1 MSKQIG
7 LRVRMNGFV
16 ERLREIFTGKAKARR
31 SSRHRAFSLAGAV
44 EQAREVRDLIGR
56 LEEQNVPDVMAGC
69 VQLLGL
75 DQIKE
80 RLGRHWAE
88 VADKALL
95 IAQTALDEHLSPGD
109 IYRIVD
115 DASFQICFE
124 SADEAFANFQ
134 VKRISDYIEGRMAAE
149 LGSAENELSVRTLV
163 SPVPCA
169 RIRDASDPLSAL
181 YTSLLEIREAVST
194 RAMSRH
200 SIPAL
205 RYAGAL
211 FQPLWSN
218 RDLGTKNRCLLD
230 TLAGAAA
237 SKHIEEIEELEDL
250 VGALANLDCVLFA
263 KSIEGLHQALGDTK
277 RATIIIPVHFQTLAL
292 EQQEFFDMAATLP
305 LPYRRFVLLDLIG
318 VPTAT
323 TGRELLKALKMART
337 ITDRIVLQMS
347 PADHRMDQN
356 VRGLI
361 WGASINLSEL
371 DGEDPHVAQ
380 ELTRFALTAAEH
392 GLHSF
397 AFGANTMGKAAI
409 VVEAGFDNIG
419 GAAVANTVPIPRP
432 HAHFKPLFG
441 DISPRSSELEG
452 KAGLREHPRFA
463 PLDPN
468 STVTLPD
475 GEHYVCRVPNASAS
489 GAVVLCAIKVEVQD
503 YLVIGSIPAQVV
515 RTMKRG
521 FAVRFL
527 EVQQPSAVEIALHT
541 PITGHGLLESLRH
554 LAA

>member
-1 MSKQIG
+1 MRAK
-7 LRVRMNGFV
+7 GFV
-16 ERLREIFTGKAKARR
+16 ERLKEIFTGTARAEPGTGGK
-31 SSRHRAFSLAGAV
+31 RAFSHAGAV
-44 EQAREVRDLIGR
+44 QQAREVRSLIGR
-56 LEEQNVPDVMAGC
+56 LEEQNASDVMAGC

-75 DQIKE
+75 DQIKQ

-88 VADKALL
+88 VADQALL
-95 IAQTALDEHLSPGD
+95 IAQRALDEHLSPGD

-124 SADEAFANFQ
+124 SSDEAFANDQ
-134 VKRISDYIEGRMAAE
+134 VKRISDSIEDRIAAE
-149 LGSAENELSVRTLV
+149 LGSTENELSVRTFV

-169 RIRDASDPLSAL
+169 RIRDARDPLAVL
-181 YTSLLEIREAVST
+181 YASLLEIREAVSA
-194 RAMSRH
+194 RAINRH

-218 RDLGTKNRCLLD
+218 RDSGGTKNRCLLD

-237 SKHIEEIEELEDL
+237 SKHLEEIEQLEDL
-250 VGALANLDCVLFA
+250 VEALANLDCVLFA
-263 KSIEGLHQALGDTK
+263 KSIEGLHQALGDIK
-277 RATIIIPVHFQTLAL
+277 RATIIVPVHFQTLVL
-292 EQQEFFDMAATLP
+292 EQQEFLDIAATLP
-305 LPYRRFVLLDLIG
+305 LPYRRFVLLELIS

-323 TGRELLKALKMART
+323 TGRELLKALKMGRT
-337 ITDRIVLQMS
+337 ITDRIILQMS
-347 PADHRMDQN
+347 PDDHRMDQN

-361 WGASINLSEL
+361 WGASINLGEL
-371 DGEDPHVAQ
+371 DGEDPHVGL

-397 AFGANTMGKAAI
+397 AFGTNTMGKATI
-409 VVEAGFDNIG
+409 VVEAGFDYVG
-419 GAAVANTVPIPRP
+419 GAAVANTVPLPRP

-441 DISPRSSELEG
+441 DISSKWSEREG
-452 KAGLREHPRFA
+452 TAGLREHPRFA

-475 GEHYVCRVPNASAS
+475 GEQYECRVPNVSAS
-489 GAVVLCAIKVEVQD
+489 GAVILCTVNLGVQD
-503 YLVIGSIPAQVV
+503 YLVLGSIPAQVV
-515 RTMKRG
+515 RIMKQG

-541 PITGHGLLESLRH
+541 PITGDSLLKSLRH